1 MKQNYL
7 LLLFLISLS
16 SSNAQSISTESI
28 EYQLLKE
35 PKNII
40 DAGSRQYSVV
50 VTSPYNLTSDQ
61 VYAQSKVDFQNELD
75 NFDKKVAN
83 SEKEFQQKL
92 ADYDADVAK
101 ANAKYKLE
109 SEEFKKLNMLER
121 LTLTDR
127 GQNPKLVLPNRPIY
141 VAPSKPV
148 YREPN
153 LQDYV
158 IIDNNVLASQ
168 INIDGFTKDGNYL
181 TVNLDIK
188 AVNFQDNSGQ
198 TYANQPTTLI
208 VKQNGQEKINKT
220 FFQEYKYISSSPT
233 NNINKPREEQQHLK
247 KVIAFIND
255 YLGENFAFKN
265 VKYSVKLQSVK
276 NKGQYDDLEKAGI
289 YVTTNLKKMNPAN
302 PQINA
307 AALTG
312 MQKGI
317 DIWKET
323 LTKVNFKDTK
333 ADFNAKIAK
342 FVYFNLMNLNL
353 ALDKKADAEKVLN
366 EMQENLIYMDLSSKE
381 QTELKAIENQI
392 YKTT

>member
-16 SSNAQSISTESI
+16 SSNAQNISTESI